1 MQLRVLMEAV
11 EVGIA
16 LGIATGI
23 LYSASSLLLNWW
35 ALGLDRSRAFM
46 LASLGG
52 TLGRLMGSLVLVGVI
67 LAFTEAHAMAFVGA
81 FFIVFVLGLALE
93 IAILQRVASK
103 GDL

>member
-1 MQLRVLMEAV
+1 MELRKAMGAV

-16 LGIATGI
+16 LGIAVGT
-23 LYSASSLLLNWW
+23 LYSASSLLINRW

-52 TLGRLMGSLVLVGVI
+52 MLGRLLGGLVMVGVT
-67 LAFTEAHAMAFVGA
+67 LAFTSAHAMAFVGA

-93 IAILQRVASK
+93 IAILQRAANG
-103 GDL
+103 GDF